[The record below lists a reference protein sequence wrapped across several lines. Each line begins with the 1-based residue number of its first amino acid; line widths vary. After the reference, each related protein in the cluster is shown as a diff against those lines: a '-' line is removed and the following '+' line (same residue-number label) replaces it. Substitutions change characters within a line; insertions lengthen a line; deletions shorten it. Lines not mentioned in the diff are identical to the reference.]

1 MTADTL
7 RNSGCL
13 PTGSASS
20 ARGGKPA
27 LPVHDRPPVLDGVN
41 ADGIGIERVPVRD
54 SGTPLSSSLRGTA
67 RLPSVQGNPISR
79 QESGER
85 FFQRNAGIVMR
96 AILRPRARN
105 AYSGQWAR
113 NFGGRLTGCRP
124 VHCPECLGA
133 RIVIHRA
140 VHNAPAVATPKTID
154 SAESVGC
161 FQTSG
166 RFSRSARL
174 GKPVSGLY
182 PGILNSGAI
191 TAFAFFVKLMRI
203 FLIG

>member
-1 MTADTL
+1 MGSEMCIRDRWLTADTL

-124 VHCPECLGA
+124 VHCPECVCA
-133 RIVIHRA
+133 VNPYPRA
-140 VHNAPAVATPKTID
+140 TMNHVHDYDTNPN
-154 SAESVGC
+154 
-161 FQTSG
+161 G
-166 RFSRSARL
+166 R
-174 GKPVSGLY
+174 
-182 PGILNSGAI
+182 
-191 TAFAFFVKLMRI
+191 
-203 FLIG
+203 